1 MTTNATTSGFESV
14 TAPGGRL
21 RDLSEERFEELY
33 GADRFTA
40 TVLSGRMRYIVD
52 HMCGQLLN
60 NTFSAILRDWYD
72 FAATVHG
79 PPELDYPMCS
89 VSNSLAA
96 FFGTMCDG
104 VRNAVAEYGP
114 ENLNP
119 GDVLICNDPYRTGTH
134 VNDVLFVRPVFIDG
148 TIVSFVS
155 LRAHQ
160 MDMGGTVPAGFSSTK
175 RDVYETGLV
184 VSPQLLYA
192 AGKPVRSTFNLFL
205 DNARFG
211 ALVMPDITTIRQNL
225 DLAERLITESVERYG
240 VGAFLGAV
248 RYTCDVSAES
258 MATALATVPDGTYS
272 SSGCVD
278 ADSID
283 ADIEYHIEVNITK
296 VGDRIEVD
304 LSGCSPQA
312 RTSINGSV
320 LDSKTAVGIALKM
333 LIDRDT
339 PFTSGTYRPID
350 VVLPA
355 GTIVSATP
363 PDGAIFM
370 FWESSCVIVAAI
382 FDALQEALGDRAIGG
397 DYGSL
402 SLHNGNGVT
411 EDGVPWVTTGQCGG
425 EHGPWSGTQYGDGDS
440 YQVIY
445 LANNLDPATEAIEAD
460 LPVLVL
466 RKEYAPDSAGAGFNR
481 GGAAVVK
488 DTLWRHAS
496 EHWTSPLRVKDSV
509 GFGIN
514 GGDNGT
520 RTGVWLFDAVEE
532 QVIANGGQLSIDP
545 GVYAASTPVAGTLN
559 PDTFDLA
566 GKDGT
571 FFHYG
576 KEQIWRTRPG
586 AVWRYRTAGAG
597 GWGSAMERDPDR
609 VLRDVRN
616 GYVSVAG
623 AARDYGV
630 VVLGDPDYDPEGVT
644 VDVQATATL
653 RAS

>member
-1 MTTNATTSGFESV
+1 MTITTTTPE
-14 TAPGGRL
+14 TRL
-21 RDLSEERFEELY
+21 RDLSEEKFEQRY
-33 GADRFTA
+33 HADRFTM
-40 TVLSGRMRYIVD
+40 TVLSGRMRYVVE

-79 PPELDYPMCS
+79 PKELDYPMCS

-104 VRNAVAEYGP
+104 VRNALEEYGT
-114 ENLNP
+114 ERLNP

-134 VNDVLFVRPVFIDG
+134 VNDVLFIRPVFADG
-148 TIVSFVS
+148 RIVSFVS

-160 MDMGGTVPAGFSSTK
+160 MDMGGIVPAGFSSTK

-192 AGKPVRSTFNLFL
+192 GGEPVRSTFNLFL

-225 DLAERLITESVERYG
+225 DLAERLISDSVQRYG
-240 VGAFLGAV
+240 IDAFLGSV
-248 RYTCDVSAES
+248 RYTCDVSAEA
-258 MATALATVPDGTYS
+258 MATALTTVPDGEYS
-272 SSGCVD
+272 SSGFID

-283 ADIEYHIEVNITK
+283 DHTEYRIVVNIKK

-304 LSGCSPQA
+304 LSGTSPQA

-320 LDSKTAVGIALKM
+320 LDAKTAVGVALKM
-333 LIDRDT
+333 LIDRET
-339 PFTSGTYRPID
+339 PFTSGTYRPVD

-370 FWESSCVIVAAI
+370 FWEASCVITAAI
-382 FDALQEALGDRAIGG
+382 FDALQGALGDRAIGG

-402 SLHNGNGVT
+402 SLHNGNGLT

-460 LPVLVL
+460 LPILVL
-466 RKEYAPDSAGAGFNR
+466 RKEYAADSAGAGYNR

-488 DTLWRHAS
+488 DTLWRRAS
-496 EHWTSPLRVKDSV
+496 EHWTSPLRVKDAV
-509 GFGIN
+509 GFGVN
-514 GGDNGT
+514 GGGDGS
-520 RTGVWLFDAVEE
+520 RTGVWLFDGVEDS
-532 QVIANGGQLSIDP
+532 VIEGGGQLSVE
-545 GVYAASTPVAGTLN
+545 GAVYADSTPVAGMLD
-559 PDTFDLA
+559 PDTLDLA
-566 GKDGT
+566 PEAGS
-571 FFHYG
+571 FHHYG
-576 KEQIWRTRPG
+576 EQQIWRTTPG
-586 AVWRYRTAGAG
+586 TVWRYRTAGAG
-597 GWGSAMERDPDR
+597 GWGNPLDRDPER

-616 GYVSVAG
+616 DYVSVAG
-623 AARDYGV
+623 AERDYGV
-630 VVLGDPDYDPEGVT
+630 VILGNPEVDPEGIS
-644 VDVQATATL
+644 VDTDATERT
-653 RAS
+653 RAARR

>member
-1 MTTNATTSGFESV
+1 MTTIAPESDV
-14 TAPGGRL
+14 LL
-21 RDLSEERFEELY
+21 RDLSETQFAELY
-33 GADRFTA
+33 GADRFTM
-40 TVLSGRMRYIVD
+40 TVLSGRMRYIVE

-79 PPELDYPMCS
+79 PAELDYPMCS

-104 VRNAVAEYGP
+104 VRNALEEYGP
-114 ENLNP
+114 ERLNP

-134 VNDVLFVRPVFIDG
+134 VNDVLFVRPVFSDG
-148 TIVSFVS
+148 NIISFVS

-160 MDMGGTVPAGFSSTK
+160 MDMGGIVPAGFSSTK

-192 AGKPVRSTFNLFL
+192 AGEPVMSVFNLFL
-205 DNARFG
+205 DNARYG
-211 ALVMPDITTIRQNL
+211 AMVMPDITTIRQNL
-225 DLAERLITESVERYG
+225 DLAERLITETAERYG
-240 VGAFLGAV
+240 VPALLGSM
-248 RYTCDVSAES
+248 RYACDMSAES
-258 MATALATVPDGTYS
+258 MATALRSLPDGEYS
-272 SSGCVD
+272 SSGYID

-283 ADIEYHIEVNITK
+283 DTEYKIVVNLK
-296 VGDRIEVD
+296 KAGDRLEVD
-304 LSGCSPQA
+304 LSGTSPQA

-320 LDSKTAVGIALKM
+320 LDAKTAVGVALKM

-339 PFTSGTYRPID
+339 PFTSGTYRPVDI
-350 VVLPA
+350 VLPA

-370 FWESSCVIVAAI
+370 FWEPCCVITAAI

-402 SLHNGNGVT
+402 SLHNGNGTT
-411 EDGVPWVTTGQCGG
+411 EDGTPWVTTGQCGG

-460 LPVLVL
+460 LPVVVL
-466 RKEYAPDSAGAGFNR
+466 RKEYVADSCGAGFNR

-488 DTLWRHAS
+488 DTFWRRAS
-496 EHWTSPLRVKDSV
+496 EHWTSPLRVRDDV
-509 GFGIN
+509 GFGVN
-514 GGDNGT
+514 GGCDGT
-520 RTGVWLFDAVEE
+520 RTGVWLFDDAEDRV
-532 QVIANGGQLSIDP
+532 VAGGGQMSLD
-545 GVYAASTPVAGTLN
+545 GEVLADSTPVAGMF
-559 PDTFDLA
+559 DSDGFDLSQD
-566 GKDGT
+566 GGT

-576 KEQIWRTRPG
+576 KNQIWRTRPG

-597 GWGSAMERDPDR
+597 GWGAAKTRDPQR

-616 GYVSVAG
+616 GYVTVAG

-630 VVLGDPDYDPEGVT
+630 VVIGDPEIDPEGLS
-644 VDVQATATL
+644 VDEIATAEL
-653 RAS
+653 RSA